1 MKAHG
6 YRYKAKDLSCKY
18 CLYHKK
24 CSLLRPCP
32 FIPEKVEAGIST
44 PQEALEFL
52 SYELNN
58 KDFTLRLKKYFK
70 SCRRRKQRI
79 VIFNSEHHRDTFYSL
94 IKTIYRENTDLLSA
108 VFLLSADYRL
118 WIQSWRYIE
127 KNRIV
132 FGKIHPKSLT
142 AEGYSLFCAAKDIYL
157 GTRHFNLKDL
167 SDPRVID
174 RNTFGLICNAMAI
187 RRYGYNY
194 IRLKEGNLY
203 D

>member
-1 MKAHG
+1 M
-6 YRYKAKDLSCKY
+6 
-18 CLYHKK
+18 
-24 CSLLRPCP
+24 
-32 FIPEKVEAGIST
+32 
-44 PQEALEFL
+44 
-52 SYELNN
+52 
-58 KDFTLRLKKYFK
+58 
-70 SCRRRKQRI
+70 
-79 VIFNSEHHRDTFYSL
+79 IFNSEHHRNTFYSL
-94 IKTIYRENTDLLSA
+94 MKTIYRENTDLLSA

-132 FGKIHPKSLT
+132 FGKIHPKNLT
-142 AEGYSLFCAAKDIYL
+142 AEGYSLYCAAKDIYL

-194 IRLKEGNLY
+194 IRLKEGVFY